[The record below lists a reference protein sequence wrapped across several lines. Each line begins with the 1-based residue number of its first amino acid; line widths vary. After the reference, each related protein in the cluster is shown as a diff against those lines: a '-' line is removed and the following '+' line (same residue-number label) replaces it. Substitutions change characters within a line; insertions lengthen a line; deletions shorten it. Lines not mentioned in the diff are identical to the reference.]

1 MIHRL
6 AYRTDDICSRN
17 SEEEVVSPSQAEPW
31 GQLPCQRGPGGLQCE
46 GPLSGG
52 PAMAGVG
59 GRISPDIQ
67 WPTCHGLSTPES
79 LANQLLQ
86 GNVEPGGGW
95 IFIPHAAV

>member
-46 GPLSGG
+46 GATVWGTRDGGSWGENLS
-52 PAMAGVG
+52 
-59 GRISPDIQ
+59 
-67 WPTCHGLSTPES
+67 
-79 LANQLLQ
+79 
-86 GNVEPGGGW
+86 
-95 IFIPHAAV
+95 